1 MTLFVARLADGMTNG
16 FVYALLALAL
26 VIVFR
31 GTGAINF
38 AQGEIALFTTY
49 LAWWMGTE
57 GVNAWLSLLA
67 AMAAGLLIGP
77 VAERL
82 LVRPAQRRG
91 PMAAL
96 LILLALFSAFNSLDA
111 VLWDP
116 NPHLVP
122 GLFPHKL
129 TDYLTV
135 GGARIYWTSLG
146 VWIAALVILAA
157 TFAVVGRT
165 RLGLTMR
172 AATDNPESA
181 ALSGINVGRTY
192 GASWAL
198 ACVVGSVAGVL
209 IAPVSPQQLSPATML
224 PVLVFA
230 SAAAVLGGLDS
241 LVGAVVGGL
250 ILGVASSLITGYVGF
265 VGPTLPQTSALVVM
279 VAVLLLRPNGLFGSR
294 SQVRV

>member
-31 GTGAINF
+31 GTRSINF

-57 GVNAWLSLLA
+57 GVNAGLSLLA
-67 AMAAGLLIGP
+67 AMVAGLLIGP

-82 LVRPAQRRG
+82 LGRPAQRRG

-122 GLFPHKL
+122 GLFPDKL
-129 TDYLTV
+129 TDYITIA
-135 GGARIYWTSLG
+135 GSPIYWTSLG
-146 VWIAALVILAA
+146 VWIAALVILAG
-157 TFAVVGRT
+157 TFAVLGRT
-165 RLGLTMR
+165 RLGLAMR
-172 AATDNPESA
+172 AASDNPESA
-181 ALSGINVGRTY
+181 ALSGISVGRTY
-192 GASWAL
+192 GASWA
-198 ACVVGSVAGVL
+198 L

-250 ILGVASSLITGYVGF
+250 ILGVASSMITGYVGF